1 MAFFR
6 LIPNLTIM
14 APKDFK
20 ELEDMMEFA
29 VNVGKPVV
37 IRYPRG
43 GEGKEK
49 FNQHKKIEY
58 QKAEILKEG
67 KDVSIFAIGKTV
79 ERAVRLSQML
89 EKEGIVSEVI
99 NTRFLKPFDKESAIK
114 SIEKTK
120 NVITIEDGTT
130 INGLSTTI
138 KELIVNENL
147 KNIKINTYAYPDK
160 FIQHGTVEE
169 LEKIYHQDAESI
181 YKDIMTIVDKKRQE
195 NETMYTCPQCIKK
208 VKNMNK
214 QEFLKDYKKQEDKLC
229 LSQVL
234 DKIEFCESREKL
246 EYTDFLDMYQVALVE
261 NFLRRINFKNY
272 QLFGGYE
279 DSERKILIV
288 YPDKYNDSMIE
299 KNYSKMLKILRIELP
314 EEEFGKYSHRN
325 YLGGIVKLGLRREKV
340 GDILVSNQGADIV
353 VVSDFAEVLKQ
364 ELPSLTRFENSKI
377 EIKEISDIIKKEVKI
392 EEVSIIVPSLRL
404 DNIVSDLVK
413 SSRSKAKQIIE
424 QERVFV
430 NGQNETKMAKQ
441 VKIGDIITI
450 RGKGRFIVKEQTGT
464 TRSGRAVLKIEKYI

>member
-120 NVITIEDGTT
+120 DGTT

-147 KNIKINTYAYPDK
+147 KNININTYAYPDK

-195 NETMYTCPQCIKK
+195 NETI
-208 VKNMNK
+208 
-214 QEFLKDYKKQEDKLC
+214 
-229 LSQVL
+229 
-234 DKIEFCESREKL
+234 
-246 EYTDFLDMYQVALVE
+246 
-261 NFLRRINFKNY
+261 
-272 QLFGGYE
+272 
-279 DSERKILIV
+279 
-288 YPDKYNDSMIE
+288 
-299 KNYSKMLKILRIELP
+299 
-314 EEEFGKYSHRN
+314 
-325 YLGGIVKLGLRREKV
+325 
-340 GDILVSNQGADIV
+340 
-353 VVSDFAEVLKQ
+353 
-364 ELPSLTRFENSKI
+364 
-377 EIKEISDIIKKEVKI
+377 
-392 EEVSIIVPSLRL
+392 
-404 DNIVSDLVK
+404 
-413 SSRSKAKQIIE
+413 
-424 QERVFV
+424 
-430 NGQNETKMAKQ
+430 
-441 VKIGDIITI
+441 
-450 RGKGRFIVKEQTGT
+450 
-464 TRSGRAVLKIEKYI
+464 